1 MSTQISDLKKTMEKA
16 VEHLR
21 TEFSKMRVG
30 RASAAMV
37 EGVRVESYGSQMSL
51 KEVAAIGVPDAKSIT
66 IQPWD
71 RGLFNEIEKG
81 ILAANLG
88 LTPINDGKI
97 IRINLPPMTEDRR
110 KDFVKQMKTEGEHA
124 KVTIRNIRRDAMDA
138 LKKDKDGG
146 KLSEDGLKGAQT
158 EVQKLTDQMTQE
170 VDKVVDQ
177 KTKEV
182 MTL

>member
-1 MSTQISDLKKTMEKA
+1 MTQIPEIKKAMEKA
-16 VEHLR
+16 IEHLK

-37 EGVRVESYGSQMSL
+37 EGVRVESYGSSMGL

-66 IQPWD
+66 ITPWD
-71 RGLFNEIEKG
+71 RSLFNEIEKA

-110 KDFVKQMKTEGEHA
+110 KEFVKQMKADGEQA
-124 KVTIRNIRRDAMDA
+124 KVTIRNLRRDAMDG
-138 LKKDKDGG
+138 LKKEKDGG
-146 KLSEDGLKGAQT
+146 KISEDALKRSQD
-158 EVQKLTDQMTQE
+158 EVQKLTDQMSAE
-170 VDKVVDQ
+170 VDKVVDV
-177 KTKEV
+177 KSKEV